1 MTEDPT
7 GSVSPRTVRIATAAF
22 FFISGFTYATW
33 ASRIPSI
40 QQQLHLDEAQLGA
53 VLFALPAGLMG
64 MLPVTG
70 WLLRRFSSRSTMLV
84 GSLLF
89 CAMLAILGFATHAWQ
104 LVLVLLC
111 FGASRNLF
119 NISLNA
125 QSLGVQALY
134 DRYII
139 AGFHGI
145 WSVAGF
151 GGAALGTLAVSL
163 DLPPSW
169 HFLLVSLPLMVLVVL
184 FYPRIL
190 HQLPSPD
197 ERKTRFSF
205 NKGLLKWGLTCFA
218 SMACEGT
225 MYDWSGIYFK
235 KAVHASGKGST
246 LAFVVY
252 MVAMTIGRFTG
263 DRLTN
268 RFGIKTMLQYS
279 GALICCGLLLAAL
292 LPYGITAGLG
302 FIMAGFGVSCVVP
315 LVFTMAGKSTAMSSG
330 PAIAAVSTIGY
341 IGFLLVPPMVGF
353 IAQASSLRWSFAFIA
368 IFGALITVFV
378 SQAASSLPVTGN
390 PPERKNTPLID
401 DF

>member
-1 MTEDPT
+1 MTENAPQAI
-7 GSVSPRTVRIATAAF
+7 SPRTARIATAAF

-40 QQQLHLDEAQLGA
+40 QQQMHLDEAQLGA

-70 WLLRRFSSRSTMLV
+70 FLLRRFSSRKVMLA
-84 GSLLF
+84 GALLF
-89 CAMLAILGFATHAWQ
+89 NLMLALLGFATHTWQ

-139 AGFHGI
+139 ALFHGI
-145 WSVAGF
+145 WSLAGF

-163 DLPPSW
+163 DLHPSW
-169 HFLLVSLPLMVLVVL
+169 HFLLVSVPLTAMVLA

-190 HQLPSPD
+190 HQLPAPH

-205 NKGLLKWGLTCFA
+205 DRGMLKWGLTCFA

-235 KAVHASGKGST
+235 KAVHASGKAST
-246 LAFVVY
+246 LAFVLY

-268 RFGIKTMLQYS
+268 RFGIKTVLQYS
-279 GALICCGLLLAAL
+279 GALICSGLLIAAL
-292 LPYGITAGLG
+292 LPYGISAGLG
-302 FIMAGFGVSCVVP
+302 FVMAGFGVSCVVP

-330 PAIAAVSTIGY
+330 PAIAAVSTVGY
-341 IGFLLVPPMVGF
+341 IGFLVVPPMVGF

-368 IFGALITVFV
+368 LFGALITVFV
-378 SQAASSLPVTGN
+378 SQTGKLPPV
-390 PPERKNTPLID
+390 KNAPLID

>member
-1 MTEDPT
+1 MSHTANEPIP
-7 GSVSPRTVRIATAAF
+7 PRTARIATAGF

-40 QQQLHLDEAQLGA
+40 QQQMHLNEAQLGA

-70 WLLRRFSSRSTMLV
+70 FLLRRFSSRNV
-84 GSLLF
+84 
-89 CAMLAILGFATHAWQ
+89 MLAGALFFNIMLASLGFVTHTWQ
-104 LVLVLLC
+104 LVFVLFC

-134 DRYII
+134 NRYII
-139 AGFHGI
+139 AVFHGI

-163 DLPPSW
+163 NLAPSW
-169 HFLLVSLPLMVLVVL
+169 HFLLVSIPLTALVAV
-184 FYPRIL
+184 FYPRTL
-190 HQLPSPD
+190 HQLPAPH
-197 ERKTRFSF
+197 ERKSRFSF
-205 NKGLLKWGLTCFA
+205 DKGLLKWGLTCFA

-235 KAVHASGKGST
+235 KAVHASGKT
-246 LAFVVY
+246 VTMAFVVY

-263 DRLTN
+263 DRMAN
-268 RFGIKTMLQYS
+268 RFGIKRMLQYS
-279 GALICCGLLLAAL
+279 GLLIGLGLLTAAL
-292 LPYGITAGLG
+292 LPYSISAGLG

-341 IGFLLVPPMVGF
+341 IGFLVVPPLVGF
-353 IAQASSLRWSFAFIA
+353 IAQASSLRWSFAFVA
-368 IFGALITVFV
+368 LFGAMITVFV
-378 SQAASSLPVTGN
+378 SKTDTLPPV
-390 PPERKNTPLID
+390 KNAPLID